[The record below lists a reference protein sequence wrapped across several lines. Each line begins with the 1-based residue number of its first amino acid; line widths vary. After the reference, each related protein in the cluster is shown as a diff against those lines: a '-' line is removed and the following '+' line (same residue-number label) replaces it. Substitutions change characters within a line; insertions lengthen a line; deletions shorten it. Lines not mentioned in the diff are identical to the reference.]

1 MNTNLRKRQRIRKF
15 EQRFNKLQKEQQALG
30 SKPMNCLCDNT
41 ELRQQISEE
50 QQKILEL
57 QQITNQLIK
66 IFNR

>member
-1 MNTNLRKRQRIRKF
+1 MTKINQKQRIRKF

-30 SKPMNCLCDNT
+30 SKPMDCLCDNT
-41 ELRQQISEE
+41 ELRQKISEE
-50 QQKILEL
+50 EQKILEL

>member
-1 MNTNLRKRQRIRKF
+1 MTKINQKQRIRKF
-15 EQRFNKLQKEQQALG
+15 EQRFNKLQKEQQSLG

-41 ELRQQISEE
+41 ELRQKISEE
-50 QQKILEL
+50 EQKILEL

>member
-1 MNTNLRKRQRIRKF
+1 MTKINQKQRIRKF

-30 SKPMNCLCDNT
+30 SKPTNCLCDNT

-50 QQKILEL
+50 EQKILEL